1 MEPGSSHL
9 SAEQVIAEVIA
20 SVMLKP
26 VGSQALFL
34 VLLRG
39 MGRRYT
45 GAGQGALPHSAVS
58 RDGCTCAHGEWG
70 KMDDTSPAVFSWD
83 ILGIVYPVYSVTLSV
98 ILSSL
103 THTYAFS
110 IQVKKS

>member
-9 SAEQVIAEVIA
+9 SGEQVIAEVIA

-58 RDGCTCAHGEWG
+58 PEMAALVLMGNGARWMTL
-70 KMDDTSPAVFSWD
+70 PLQFSA
-83 ILGIVYPVYSVTLSV
+83 GIS
-98 ILSSL
+98 
-103 THTYAFS
+103 
-110 IQVKKS
+110 